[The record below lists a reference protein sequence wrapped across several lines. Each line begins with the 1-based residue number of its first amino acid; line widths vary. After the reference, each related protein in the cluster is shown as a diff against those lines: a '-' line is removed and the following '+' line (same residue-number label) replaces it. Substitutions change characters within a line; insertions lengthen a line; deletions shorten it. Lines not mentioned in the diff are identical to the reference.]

1 MAARSALATNFE
13 PDVVKIDRN
22 STLKTLKETLY
33 YLSFPFGFLAF
44 SLPIYGEKVG
54 ATPFQIGLL
63 FSAFSMMTLV
73 VRPILGNLLDKV
85 GRRPFFIGGVAAYAL
100 TDFIFA
106 LLQSY
111 PGLVMARVVQ
121 GIAFAFLWLTV
132 YAIISDLSLD
142 GERGLNYGKVIEAQN
157 RGQINGAIVG
167 FILIWGLESRF
178 LLGFRIAFLIYFV
191 FGAYAFWQ
199 GWRIDE
205 TLGADCGK
213 PVASREKAAGQISRD
228 YFKLLLV
235 TFLTSISY
243 GMLAPIV
250 IIFLRQRISG
260 NLIMLAASYVPAAVV
275 WSFLPSRFGRLS
287 DRFGRKRFVVAGLVA
302 GAVVVALIPRAGS
315 FWFLTGLWVLA
326 AAALTMALPIQQA
339 MVSDLTGDDVR
350 GRAYGYYALA
360 NDAGNVVGP
369 AVGTW
374 LYGRGQAYPF
384 YLNGFVLL
392 LAGLV
397 VLFFS
402 RGNGRQTGKAGYYPG
417 SGEYISKRG

>member
-1 MAARSALATNFE
+1 MATNLE
-13 PDVVKIDRN
+13 PDAAKIGRN
-22 STLKTLKETLY
+22 ATLKTLKEALY
-33 YLSFPFGFLAF
+33 YLSFPFGFLSFA
-44 SLPIYGEKVG
+44 LPIYGEKVG
-54 ATPFQIGLL
+54 ASPFQIGLL

-85 GRRPFFIGGVAAYAL
+85 GRRPFFVGGVAAYAL
-100 TDFIFA
+100 TDFVFA
-106 LLQSY
+106 MFQSY
-111 PGLVMARVVQ
+111 PGMVLARVVQ
-121 GIAFAFLWLTV
+121 GVAFAFLWLTV

-157 RGQINGAIVG
+157 RGQINGALLG
-167 FILIWGLESRF
+167 FILIWTFEARF
-178 LLGFRIAFLIYFV
+178 LLGFRIAFLIYFA
-191 FGAYAFWQ
+191 FGAYALRR
-199 GWRIDE
+199 GWRIQE
-205 TLGADCGK
+205 TLGAYFGK
-213 PVASREKAAGQISRD
+213 PAVNRWQKAADQISSD

-243 GMLAPIV
+243 GMLAPI
-250 IIFLRQRISG
+250 IIIYLRQRMGG
-260 NLIMLAASYVPAAVV
+260 NLILLAASYVPAAVV

-287 DRFGRKRFVVAGLVA
+287 DRFGRKYFMVTGLTA
-302 GAVVVALIPRAGS
+302 GAAVVALIPRAGS

-326 AAALTMALPIQQA
+326 AAALTLALPIQQA
-339 MVSDLTGDDVR
+339 MVADLTRDNVR

-384 YLNGFVLL
+384 YLNGLVLL

-402 RGNGRQTGKAGYYPG
+402 RGNGHRSGNAGYYRG
-417 SGEYISKRG
+417 SGEYIK